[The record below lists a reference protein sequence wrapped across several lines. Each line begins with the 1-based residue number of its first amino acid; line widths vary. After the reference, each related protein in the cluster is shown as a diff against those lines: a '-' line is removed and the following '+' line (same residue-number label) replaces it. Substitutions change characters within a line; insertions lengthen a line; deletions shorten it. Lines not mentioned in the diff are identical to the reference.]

1 MTMID
6 RIQQGDIPD
15 ALRAVAA
22 AETREPEF
30 ILAGLRSGRIVIPQN
45 AAKTLRRPAGIGE
58 GLRTKVNANLGT
70 SPEHESIDEELT
82 KLQVA
87 VRYGADAV
95 MDLSTGRQIRLTR
108 QRIIAAS
115 DVMVGTVPIYEAAV
129 RARDAHQAFIKM
141 TADDLFGVIED
152 HGRDGVDFI
161 TVHCGATRAVV
172 ELLRQQG
179 RVMDIVSRGGS
190 LLVEWMICH
199 DCENPLY
206 EHFDRLLEICRRHDM
221 TLSLGDGLRPGCL
234 ADATDRA
241 QIGEMLVLGELTR
254 RARAAGVQVMIEG
267 PGHVPLQMIPENM
280 RLEKSLCEGA
290 PFYVLGPLV
299 TDIAPGYDHITG
311 AIGGA
316 VAGMHGADFL
326 CYVTPAEHLR
336 LPTAEDVR
344 LGVIASKIAA
354 HAADIAKGLPGAMD
368 PDRAMS
374 VARKNLDW
382 DGQFRHA
389 LDPELAERMR
399 RERPPK
405 GQSEVCTMCGE
416 FCAVKTSQ
424 KAMELLRAKKR

>member
-1 MTMID
+1 MTITD
-6 RIQQGDIPD
+6 RIQHGDIPD

-22 AETREPEF
+22 AESRDLEF

-70 SPEHESIDEELT
+70 SPEHENIDEELA
-82 KLQVA
+82 KLRVA

-129 RARDAHQAFIKM
+129 RARDAHQTFIKM

-152 HGRDGVDFI
+152 HGCDGVDFI

-190 LLVEWMICH
+190 LLVEWMICN

-254 RARAAGVQVMIEG
+254 RARTAGVQVMIEG

-336 LPTAEDVR
+336 LPTEEDVR

-424 KAMELLRAKKR
+424 EAMALLRAKKR